1 MSRRPSPSNP
11 PSRRAEGRL
20 WLRLGLILPALATV
34 VALAVAALGRATGE
48 GSPRPEA
55 LELLLTGVERPTEPP
70 RYGVVLTDVLS
81 AVDAVE
87 TAEGWVVLDRRAQ
100 QLVFLDSSGN
110 LVGLAGGRGSGPGE
124 LERAGSLALLDSL
137 LVVIE
142 ASGALMHVFSHDGTF
157 QRRVALT
164 ADGCPVGPVRQA
176 LGGSGTIALLRTCSR
191 PDGSTSA
198 RVERIDGAGVSEVL
212 EDRVYNDLASGSVD
226 PARFALLARVGNRL
240 YFGVAP
246 ERCVTQLLGSSDA
259 RETLCHPAPVRV
271 GLPDSIQRTFR
282 DLEPR
287 MRAAGATLIVPD
299 HHPPFNRLLSV
310 GGRLAFHVVLGDRER
325 ALDVVVNGGLERIVP
340 PPETILFAGERSLLV
355 AQERLEG
362 TAFAVVALP

>member
-1 MSRRPSPSNP
+1 MSRRPSRSKP
-11 PSRRAEGRL
+11 PSRPAEGRL
-20 WLRLGLILPALATV
+20 WRRLGLILPALAAV
-34 VALAVAALGRATGE
+34 VALVVAAPWRATGE
-48 GSPRPEA
+48 GAPPPEA

-70 RYGVVLTDVLS
+70 RYGATLTEVLS

-87 TAEGWVVLDRRAQ
+87 TADGWVVLDRRAQ
-100 QLVFLDSSGN
+100 QLVFLDGFGN
-110 LVGLAGGRGSGPGE
+110 LVGLAGRRGSGPGE

-142 ASGALMHVFSHDGTF
+142 GSGALMHVFFPDGTF

-176 LGGSGTIALLRTCSR
+176 LGGRATIALLRTCSR

-198 RVERIDGAGVSEVL
+198 RVERIDAAGVSEVL
-212 EDRVYNDLASGSVD
+212 EDRVYNDLGTGSVD
-226 PARFALLARVGNRL
+226 PARFPLLARVGDRL
-240 YFGVAP
+240 YFGLAP
-246 ERCVTQLLGSSDA
+246 ERCVTLLDGSADA
-259 RETLCHPAPVRV
+259 PEALCHPATVRV
-271 GLPDSIQRTFR
+271 ALPDSIQRAFR

-287 MRAAGATLIVPD
+287 MRAAGATLILPE
-299 HHPPFNRLLSV
+299 HHPPFTRLLSV

-340 PPETILFAGERSLLV
+340 PQEAILFAGERSLLL

-362 TAFAVVALP
+362 TAFAVVVLP